1 VGHGYPKY
9 VVRNLSQIN
18 FKQNKVQTQ
27 IISGANALL
36 QDPKKLALFQPGLK
50 IHVFANCF
58 GNHF

>member
-1 VGHGYPKY
+1 MLTKI
-9 VVRNLSQIN
+9 R
-18 FKQNKVQTQ
+18 FQNKVETQ